1 VITVI
6 GEALVDLVVSPD
18 WGSHAAPGGALANV
32 AVALARLGR
41 EVSLRA
47 RLSGDGFG
55 LMLREHLTR
64 NGISPRDFVD
74 ASQQSTLAIATLSEE
89 GQASYSFYANG
100 TADWGWRPTDLGP
113 LQEDVEALYLGSLAA
128 ALPPGAA
135 YIESFTQL
143 VRSAGKVVIVYDPN
157 LRPTATPD
165 RDAER
170 LRVERQLRQ
179 VNVAKAS
186 AEDLAWLYPDQPV
199 RDVARRWQRIG
210 PDLVVVTLGGDGAFG
225 MTRDGS
231 ELTVPP
237 MPAEV
242 VDTIG
247 AGDAF
252 SAGLIDAMAASIEEK
267 GYRDTTVADVVRLA
281 RTSRRSFYEHFEDR
295 DACFLALFDATNDA
309 MMRRVAENVDPAR
322 SLDDQVDVAHPEA
335 LVYELDATGAVWY
348 ADVGNRH
355 CVRVAEGGEVLDTVD
370 LDGLGGFACMLGGED
385 GRTLYIVAAEWHGM
399 ESMTGAKPFHGRLLA
414 TDVEVAGAGWP
425 ART

>member
-1 VITVI
+1 MITVI

-18 WGSHAAPGGALANV
+18 WGSHAAPGGAPANV

-41 EVSLRA
+41 DVSLRA

-55 LMLREHLTR
+55 SMLREHLTR
-64 NGISPRDFVD
+64 NGISPRDFVA
-74 ASQQSTLAIATLSEE
+74 ASEQSTLAIATLSDD
-89 GQASYSFYANG
+89 GQASYSFYRNG
-100 TADWGWRPTDLGP
+100 TADWAWRATDLGP
-113 LQEDVEALYLGSLAA
+113 LPDDVEALYLGSLAA
-128 ALPPGAA
+128 ALAPGAA

-143 VRSAGKVVIVYDPN
+143 VRSAGKVVIIYDPN

-179 VNVAKAS
+179 VHVAKAS

-252 SAGLIDAMAASIEEK
+252 SAGLIDAMAGE
-267 GYRDTTVADVVRLA
+267 GLLGRDGLRGLAELDAARLA
-281 RTSRRSFYEHFEDR
+281 RLLTSAS
-295 DACFLALFDATNDA
+295 
-309 MMRRVAENVDPAR
+309 
-322 SLDDQVDVAHPEA
+322 
-335 LVYELDATGAVWY
+335 
-348 ADVGNRH
+348 
-355 CVRVAEGGEVLDTVD
+355 
-370 LDGLGGFACMLGGED
+370 
-385 GRTLYIVAAEWHGM
+385 IVAAL
-399 ESMTGAKPFHGRLLA
+399 T
-414 TDVEVAGAGWP
+414 VERAGADPPRKAEVLERLAQLRSDLSGP
-425 ART
+425 PGSA

>member
-1 VITVI
+1 
-6 GEALVDLVVSPD
+6 
-18 WGSHAAPGGALANV
+18 V

-74 ASQQSTLAIATLSEE
+74 ASQQSTLAIATLSED

-113 LQEDVEALYLGSLAA
+113 LPEDVEALYLGSLAA

-165 RDAER
+165 RNAER

-186 AEDLAWLYPDQPV
+186 SEDLDWLYPDQTI
-199 RDVARRWQRIG
+199 REVARRWQRIG
-210 PDLVVVTLGGDGAFG
+210 PDLVVVTMGGDGAFG
-225 MTRDGS
+225 LTRDGT

-237 MPAEV
+237 VPAEV

-252 SAGLIDAMAASIEEK
+252 SAGLVDAMAEE
-267 GYRDTTVADVVRLA
+267 GLLGRDGVAALADLDAARLA
-281 RTSRRSFYEHFEDR
+281 RLLTSAS
-295 DACFLALFDATNDA
+295 
-309 MMRRVAENVDPAR
+309 
-322 SLDDQVDVAHPEA
+322 
-335 LVYELDATGAVWY
+335 
-348 ADVGNRH
+348 
-355 CVRVAEGGEVLDTVD
+355 
-370 LDGLGGFACMLGGED
+370 
-385 GRTLYIVAAEWHGM
+385 IVAAL
-399 ESMTGAKPFHGRLLA
+399 T
-414 TDVEVAGAGWP
+414 VERAGADPPRKAEVLERLAQLRSDLSGP
-425 ART
+425 PGTA

>member
-18 WGSHAAPGGALANV
+18 WGCHAAPGGAPANV
-32 AVALARLGR
+32 AVALARLGQD
-41 EVSLRA
+41 VSLRA

-55 LMLREHLTR
+55 TMLREHLTR
-64 NGISPRDFVD
+64 NGVSARDFV
-74 ASQQSTLAIATLSEE
+74 AATEHSTLAIATLSDD

-113 LQEDVEALYLGSLAA
+113 LPDDVEALYLGSLAA

-165 RDAER
+165 RNAER

-186 AEDLAWLYPDQPV
+186 AEDLAWLYPEQPV
-199 RDVARRWQRIG
+199 REVARRWQRIG
-210 PDLVVVTLGGDGAFG
+210 PDLVVVTMGGDGAFG
-225 MTRDGS
+225 MTRDGT

-237 MPAEV
+237 VPAEV

-252 SAGLIDAMAASIEEK
+252 SAGLVDAMAEE
-267 GYRDTTVADVVRLA
+267 GLLGRDGLRGLADLDAARLA
-281 RTSRRSFYEHFEDR
+281 RLLTSAS
-295 DACFLALFDATNDA
+295 
-309 MMRRVAENVDPAR
+309 
-322 SLDDQVDVAHPEA
+322 
-335 LVYELDATGAVWY
+335 
-348 ADVGNRH
+348 
-355 CVRVAEGGEVLDTVD
+355 
-370 LDGLGGFACMLGGED
+370 
-385 GRTLYIVAAEWHGM
+385 IVAAL
-399 ESMTGAKPFHGRLLA
+399 T
-414 TDVEVAGAGWP
+414 VERAGADPPRQAEVLERLAQLQSDLTGP
-425 ART
+425 PGSA

>member
-1 VITVI
+1 MITVI

-18 WGSHAAPGGALANV
+18 WGSHAAPGGAPANV

-41 EVSLRA
+41 DVSLRA

-55 LMLREHLTR
+55 SMLREHLTR
-64 NGISPRDFVD
+64 NGISPRDFVA
-74 ASQQSTLAIATLSEE
+74 ASEQSTLAIATLSDD
-89 GQASYSFYANG
+89 GQASYSFYRNG
-100 TADWGWRPTDLGP
+100 TADWAWRATDLGP
-113 LQEDVEALYLGSLAA
+113 LPDDVEALYLGSLAA
-128 ALPPGAA
+128 ALAPGAA

-143 VRSAGKVVIVYDPN
+143 VRSAGKVVIIYDPN

-252 SAGLIDAMAASIEEK
+252 SAGLIDAMAGE
-267 GYRDTTVADVVRLA
+267 GLLGRDGLRGLAELDAARLA
-281 RTSRRSFYEHFEDR
+281 RLLTSAS
-295 DACFLALFDATNDA
+295 
-309 MMRRVAENVDPAR
+309 
-322 SLDDQVDVAHPEA
+322 
-335 LVYELDATGAVWY
+335 
-348 ADVGNRH
+348 
-355 CVRVAEGGEVLDTVD
+355 
-370 LDGLGGFACMLGGED
+370 
-385 GRTLYIVAAEWHGM
+385 IVAAL
-399 ESMTGAKPFHGRLLA
+399 T
-414 TDVEVAGAGWP
+414 VERAGADPPRKAEVLERLAQLRSDLSGP
-425 ART
+425 PGSA

>member
-18 WGSHAAPGGALANV
+18 WGSHAAPGGAPANV

-41 EVSLRA
+41 DVSLRA

-55 LMLREHLTR
+55 SMLREHLTR
-64 NGISPRDFVD
+64 NGISPRDFV
-74 ASQQSTLAIATLSEE
+74 AAPEPTTLAIATLSDD

-100 TADWGWRPTDLGP
+100 TADWAWRPTDLGP
-113 LQEDVEALYLGSLAA
+113 LPDDVEALYLGSLAA

-143 VRSAGKVVIVYDPN
+143 VRIAGKVVIVYDPN

-165 RDAER
+165 RHAER

-199 RDVARRWQRIG
+199 REVARRWQRIG

-225 MTRDGS
+225 MTKDGT

-237 MPAEV
+237 VPARV

-252 SAGLIDAMAASIEEK
+252 SAGLIDAMAEE
-267 GYRDTTVADVVRLA
+267 GLLGRDGVAALADLDAARLA
-281 RTSRRSFYEHFEDR
+281 RLLTSAS
-295 DACFLALFDATNDA
+295 
-309 MMRRVAENVDPAR
+309 
-322 SLDDQVDVAHPEA
+322 
-335 LVYELDATGAVWY
+335 
-348 ADVGNRH
+348 
-355 CVRVAEGGEVLDTVD
+355 
-370 LDGLGGFACMLGGED
+370 
-385 GRTLYIVAAEWHGM
+385 IVAAL
-399 ESMTGAKPFHGRLLA
+399 T
-414 TDVEVAGAGWP
+414 VERAGANPPRKAEVLERLAQLRSDLAGP
-425 ART
+425 PGSA

>member
-18 WGSHAAPGGALANV
+18 WGCHAAPGGAPANV
-32 AVALARLGR
+32 ALALARLGR
-41 EVSLRA
+41 DVSLRA

-55 LMLREHLTR
+55 TMLREHLTR

-74 ASQQSTLAIATLSEE
+74 APQQSTLAIATLSDD

-100 TADWGWRPTDLGP
+100 TALGP
-113 LQEDVEALYLGSLAA
+113 LPPDVDALYLGSLAA

-143 VRSAGKVVIVYDPN
+143 VRIAGKVVIVYDPN

-179 VNVAKAS
+179 VHVAKAS
-186 AEDLAWLYPDQPV
+186 AEDLDWLYPDQTI
-199 RDVARRWQRIG
+199 REVARRWQRIG
-210 PDLVVVTLGGDGAFG
+210 PDLVVVTMGADGAFG
-225 MTRDGS
+225 LSRDGT

-237 MPAEV
+237 VPAEV

-252 SAGLIDAMAASIEEK
+252 SAGLVDAMAEE
-267 GYRDTTVADVVRLA
+267 GLLGRDGIAALAELRPAQLARLLTSAGIVAALTVERPGADPPRKAQVLERLA
-281 RTSRRSFYEHFEDR
+281 RLRTD
-295 DACFLALFDATNDA
+295 LAGPPGSA
-309 MMRRVAENVDPAR
+309 
-322 SLDDQVDVAHPEA
+322 
-335 LVYELDATGAVWY
+335 
-348 ADVGNRH
+348 
-355 CVRVAEGGEVLDTVD
+355 
-370 LDGLGGFACMLGGED
+370 
-385 GRTLYIVAAEWHGM
+385 
-399 ESMTGAKPFHGRLLA
+399 
-414 TDVEVAGAGWP
+414 
-425 ART
+425 

>member
-1 VITVI
+1 MITVI

-18 WGSHAAPGGALANV
+18 WGSHAAPGGAPANV

-41 EVSLRA
+41 DVSLRA

-55 LMLREHLTR
+55 SMLREHLTR
-64 NGISPRDFVD
+64 NGISPRDFVA
-74 ASQQSTLAIATLSEE
+74 ASEQSTLAIATLSDD
-89 GQASYSFYANG
+89 GQASYSFYRNG
-100 TADWGWRPTDLGP
+100 TADWAWRATDLGP
-113 LQEDVEALYLGSLAA
+113 LPDDVEALYLGSLAA
-128 ALPPGAA
+128 ALAPGAA

-210 PDLVVVTLGGDGAFG
+210 PDLVVVTLGSDGAFG

-252 SAGLIDAMAASIEEK
+252 SAGLIDAMAAD
-267 GYRDTTVADVVRLA
+267 GLLGRDGLRALADLDAARLA
-281 RTSRRSFYEHFEDR
+281 RLLTSAS
-295 DACFLALFDATNDA
+295 
-309 MMRRVAENVDPAR
+309 
-322 SLDDQVDVAHPEA
+322 
-335 LVYELDATGAVWY
+335 
-348 ADVGNRH
+348 
-355 CVRVAEGGEVLDTVD
+355 
-370 LDGLGGFACMLGGED
+370 
-385 GRTLYIVAAEWHGM
+385 IVAAL
-399 ESMTGAKPFHGRLLA
+399 T
-414 TDVEVAGAGWP
+414 VERAGADPPRKAEVLERLAQLRSDLSGP
-425 ART
+425 PGSA

>member
-1 VITVI
+1 MITVI

-18 WGSHAAPGGALANV
+18 WGSHAAPGGAPANV

-41 EVSLRA
+41 DVSLRA

-55 LMLREHLTR
+55 SMLREHLTR
-64 NGISPRDFVD
+64 NGISPRDFVA
-74 ASQQSTLAIATLSEE
+74 ASEQSTLAIATLSDD
-89 GQASYSFYANG
+89 GQASYSFYRNG
-100 TADWGWRPTDLGP
+100 TADWAWRATDLGP
-113 LQEDVEALYLGSLAA
+113 LPDDVEALYVGSLAA
-128 ALPPGAA
+128 ALAPGAA

-143 VRSAGKVVIVYDPN
+143 VRSAGKVVIIYDPN

-252 SAGLIDAMAASIEEK
+252 SAGLIDAMAGE
-267 GYRDTTVADVVRLA
+267 GLLGRDGLRGLAELDAARLA
-281 RTSRRSFYEHFEDR
+281 RLLTSAS
-295 DACFLALFDATNDA
+295 
-309 MMRRVAENVDPAR
+309 
-322 SLDDQVDVAHPEA
+322 
-335 LVYELDATGAVWY
+335 
-348 ADVGNRH
+348 
-355 CVRVAEGGEVLDTVD
+355 
-370 LDGLGGFACMLGGED
+370 
-385 GRTLYIVAAEWHGM
+385 IVAAL
-399 ESMTGAKPFHGRLLA
+399 T
-414 TDVEVAGAGWP
+414 VERAGADPPRKAEVLERLAQLRSDLSGP
-425 ART
+425 PGSA

>member
-18 WGSHAAPGGALANV
+18 WGSHAAPGGAPANV

-41 EVSLRA
+41 DVSLRA

-55 LMLREHLTR
+55 SMLREHLTR
-64 NGISPRDFVD
+64 NGISPRDFVA
-74 ASQQSTLAIATLSEE
+74 ASEQSTLAIATLSDD
-89 GQASYSFYANG
+89 GQASYSFYRNG
-100 TADWGWRPTDLGP
+100 TADWAWRATDLGP
-113 LQEDVEALYLGSLAA
+113 LPDDVEALYLGSLAA
-128 ALPPGAA
+128 ALAPGAA

-143 VRSAGKVVIVYDPN
+143 VRSAGKVVIIYDPN

-252 SAGLIDAMAASIEEK
+252 SAGLIDAMAGE
-267 GYRDTTVADVVRLA
+267 GLLGRDGLRGLAELDAARLA
-281 RTSRRSFYEHFEDR
+281 RLLTSAS
-295 DACFLALFDATNDA
+295 
-309 MMRRVAENVDPAR
+309 
-322 SLDDQVDVAHPEA
+322 
-335 LVYELDATGAVWY
+335 
-348 ADVGNRH
+348 
-355 CVRVAEGGEVLDTVD
+355 
-370 LDGLGGFACMLGGED
+370 
-385 GRTLYIVAAEWHGM
+385 IVAAL
-399 ESMTGAKPFHGRLLA
+399 T
-414 TDVEVAGAGWP
+414 VERAGADPPRKAEVLERLAQLRSDLSGP
-425 ART
+425 PGSA